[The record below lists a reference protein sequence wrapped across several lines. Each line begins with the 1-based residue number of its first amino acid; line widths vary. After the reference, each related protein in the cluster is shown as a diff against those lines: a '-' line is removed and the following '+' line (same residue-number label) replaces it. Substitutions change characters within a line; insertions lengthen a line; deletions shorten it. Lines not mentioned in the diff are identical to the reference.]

1 MKKYFPY
8 LIAIVLLSSI
18 AAFFLLREN
27 ENTINQREAN
37 FKIKNIAAVTKIIL
51 HDEQKRTITLTK
63 AKSGWR
69 VNEKFEARQD
79 LIDHL
84 LAILSKLESQAPVN
98 KSAHENVLREMLAQ
112 NIQVQVFT
120 TGNRAEKVFYVGG
133 PTLDGKGTYMILE
146 VNGKLAERPHVVRV
160 PGIDGYLTPA
170 FEMKEEV
177 WRSRKVFDVQ
187 PHQVSEISV
196 IYPSSELQSFSI
208 RAAGDSFQL
217 ANAKGE
223 IENVKQS
230 VLYSYCAMY
239 EGIYFEAFD
248 NENEQREAILKER
261 PYAIISLKEKNGKN
275 NEVKLYYMPVNRR
288 SKRLFDEHGND
299 VSVDVDRF
307 FALHNNKDFA
317 IAQVYVFGKL
327 LRKYQDFFPK
337 PNS

>member
-8 LIAIVLLSSI
+8 LIAIVVLGGI
-18 AAFFLLREN
+18 AAFFLLSEN
-27 ENTINQREAN
+27 ESTINQREAN
-37 FKIKNIAAVTKIIL
+37 FKIKNPAAVTKIIL
-51 HDEQKRTITLTK
+51 HDEQNRTITLAKT
-63 AKSGWR
+63 KSGWQ

-84 LAILSKLESQAPVN
+84 LSILAKLESQAPVS
-98 KSAHENVLREMLAQ
+98 KAAHENVLREMLAK

-120 TGNRAEKVFYVGG
+120 GSGAAEKVFYVGG
-133 PTLDGKGTYMILE
+133 PTLDSKGTYMILE
-146 VNGKLAERPHVVRV
+146 VNGKLANRPHVVRV

-177 WRSRKVFDVQ
+177 WRSRKVFDAQ
-187 PHQVSEISV
+187 PQQVAAISV
-196 IYPSSELQSFSI
+196 VYPASEWQSFSI
-208 RAAGDSFQL
+208 KAVGDSFEL
-217 ANAKGE
+217 RNAKGE
-223 IENVKQS
+223 LERANQS

-248 NENEQREAILKER
+248 NGSEQRESTLKEQ
-261 PYAIISLKEKNGKN
+261 PYAIITLKEKNGKTS
-275 NEVKLYYMPVNRR
+275 EVKLFYMPINRR
-288 SKRLFDEHGND
+288 SKRLFDEQGND
-299 VSVDVDRF
+299 VLVDVDRF

-337 PNS
+337 PNT